1 MRVATYTA
9 TARTAQCIRSDKYG
23 VLSLPIKRRDDVD
36 TEPVPATIRH
46 TTAAAGRQQ
55 LRLVETSART
65 SGNRRQSFEVLYGRE
80 ASARPCSSTATRRS
94 PLNATRPLAATC
106 LCRLMAR

>member
-9 TARTAQCIRSDKYG
+9 TARTPHCIRSDKYG
-23 VLSLPIKRRDDVD
+23 VLSLRIKRRDDVD
-36 TEPVPATIRH
+36 TESVSASIRL

-65 SGNRRQSFEVLYGRE
+65 SGNRRQSFDVLYGRE
-80 ASARPCSSTATRRS
+80 ASARPCSSTTTRRL
-94 PLNATRPLAATC
+94 PLNAACPLAAMC